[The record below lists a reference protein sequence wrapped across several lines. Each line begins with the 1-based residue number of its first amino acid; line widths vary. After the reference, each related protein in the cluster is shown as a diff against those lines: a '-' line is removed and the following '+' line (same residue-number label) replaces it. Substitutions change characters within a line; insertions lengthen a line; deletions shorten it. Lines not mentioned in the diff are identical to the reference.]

1 MKKGQCL
8 SYEWVPWFLDESM
21 NEETDAYL
29 NVRDESY
36 ADAVR
41 WGQDLDRPFLYIEL
55 RRRVWDVPR
64 GEGGVGVLEETYAF
78 VENGE
83 LPEFFEHGIKVPKRF
98 RDEVSAFHKGEPK
111 EERVPYL
118 EAFFKI

>member
-8 SYEWVPWFLDESM
+8 SYEWVPWFLDENM
-21 NEETDAYL
+21 DEETVDYL
-29 NVRDESY
+29 NAKDESY
-36 ADAVR
+36 ANAVR

-55 RRRVWDVPR
+55 RRRLWDVPP
-64 GEGGVGVLEETYAF
+64 EDGGVGVLDETCVF

-83 LPEFFEHGIKVPKRF
+83 IAEFFDNGIKVPKRF
-98 RDEVSAFHKGEPK
+98 RDEVAAFHKYELK
-111 EERVPYL
+111 EERVPFL

>member
-8 SYEWVPWFLDESM
+8 SYEWVPWYLDENM
-21 NEETDAYL
+21 NEETNAYL
-29 NVRDESY
+29 NARDESY
-36 ADAVR
+36 ANAVA
-41 WGQDLDRPFLYIEL
+41 WSENHNEPFLYIEL
-55 RRRVWDVPR
+55 RRRLWDVPP
-64 GEGGVGVLEETYAF
+64 EDGGVGVLEETYAF

-98 RDEVSAFHKGEPK
+98 RDEVAAFHKGELK